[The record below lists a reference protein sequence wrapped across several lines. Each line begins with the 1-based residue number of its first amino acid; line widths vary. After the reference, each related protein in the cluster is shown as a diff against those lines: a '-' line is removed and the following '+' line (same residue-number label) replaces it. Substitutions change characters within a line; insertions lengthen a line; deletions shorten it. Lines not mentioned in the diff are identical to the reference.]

1 MQDVSSA
8 IERQRTYFLSG
19 ATLDVSWRKSQLKAL
34 KTALQTHEK
43 MLLEALRLD
52 LGKCYFEGYETEIG
66 MVHCEINHML
76 KHLGKWT
83 KPKRV
88 ATPIVHFPSKSKIY
102 AEPLGVVLIMS
113 PWNYPLQLTLAP
125 LAAAIAAGNCA
136 VVKPSRYS
144 GETAKALEQM
154 IADTF
159 PPEYVTVFQG
169 GSAMNTELLQH
180 RFDHI
185 FFTGSPAV
193 GKVVMEAAARNI
205 TPVTLELG
213 GKSPVIVDETADIKL
228 AATRIAWGK
237 FINAGQTCVA
247 PDYVLV
253 ARPQEKRLLEE
264 LKRAIVQF
272 YGSDALH
279 NDEFPKIINEK
290 HYQRLCGLLN
300 DGEIFYGGQQIEQLQ
315 KIAPTIMTQV
325 RLDSALMTDE
335 IFGPI
340 LPVIPYDSFEQAAA
354 MIRGKEKPLALY
366 LFTQDENRQKWVME
380 HLSFGGGC
388 INDTVVHLSN
398 PNMHF
403 GGVGQSGMGSYHG
416 IRGFETFSHLK
427 SVLKKAT
434 WLDLPVRYA
443 PYKSKL
449 GLVKKLIK

>member
-8 IERQRTYFLSG
+8 LERQRTFFLSG
-19 ATLDVSWRKSQLKAL
+19 ATLDVSWRKQQLMAL

-43 MLLEALRLD
+43 ALMEALRLD

-76 KHLGKWT
+76 KHVKKWA

-88 ATPIVHFPSKSKIY
+88 ATPVIHFPANSKIY

-125 LAAAIAAGNCA
+125 LAAAMAAGNCA

-144 GETAKALEQM
+144 GETAKAIEQM
-154 IADTF
+154 ITDTF

-193 GKVVMEAAARNI
+193 GKVVMEAAAKNI

-213 GKSPVIVDETADIKL
+213 GKSPAIVDETADIRL

-253 ARPQEKRLLEE
+253 ERSKEKQLLEE
-264 LKRAIVQF
+264 LKRAILQF

-279 NDEFPKIINEK
+279 NEEFPKIINEK
-290 HYQRLCGLLN
+290 HYQRLCGLLS
-300 DGEIFYGGQQIEQLQ
+300 DGDIYYGGQQIEQLQ
-315 KIAPTIMTQV
+315 KIAPTIMTKV
-325 RLDSALMTDE
+325 RLDSELMTDE

-340 LPVIPYDSFEQAAA
+340 LPVLPYDSFEQVVT
-354 MIRGKEKPLALY
+354 MVRSMEKPLALY
-366 LFTQDENRQKWVME
+366 LFSKDEDRQKWVME
-380 HLSFGGGC
+380 NISFGGGC

-403 GGVGQSGMGSYHG
+403 GGVGHSGMGCYHG

-427 SVLKKAT
+427 SVLKKAN
-434 WLDLPVRYA
+434 WLDVPVRYA
-443 PYKSKL
+443 PYRSKL
-449 GLVKKLIK
+449 GLVKKLMK

>member
-1 MQDVSSA
+1 MQEVSSA
-8 IERQRTYFLSG
+8 IDRQRAYFLG
-19 ATLDVSWRKSQLKAL
+19 GTTLDIEWRKQQLKAL

-43 MLLEALRLD
+43 ALLEALRLD
-52 LGKCYFEGYETEIG
+52 LGKSAFEGYETELG
-66 MVHCEINHML
+66 MVHAEINHIL
-76 KHLGKWT
+76 KNLKEWA

-88 ATPIVHFPSKSKIY
+88 PTPIVHFPSKSKIY

-113 PWNYPLQLTLAP
+113 PWNYPIQLTLAP
-125 LAAAIAAGNCA
+125 LAAAIAAGDCA
-136 VVKPSRYS
+136 IIKPSRYS
-144 GETAKALEQM
+144 SETAKAIEAM
-154 IADTF
+154 IEETF
-159 PPEYVTVFQG
+159 PPEYITVFQG
-169 GSAMNTELLQH
+169 GSAMNTELLQQ

-193 GKVVMEAAARNI
+193 GKVVMEAAAKNI

-213 GKSPVIVDETADIKL
+213 GKSPTIVDETADIKL

-253 ARPQEKRLLEE
+253 ARSKEKELLEE
-264 LKRAIVQF
+264 LKRAILQF

-290 HYQRLCGLLN
+290 HYLRLCNLLS
-300 DGEIFYGGQQIEQLQ
+300 DGEIYYGGQQIEQLQ
-315 KIAPTIMTQV
+315 KIAPTIMTKV
-325 RLDSALMTDE
+325 MLDSELMTDE

-340 LPVIPYDSFEQAAA
+340 LPVIPYDSFDQAVA
-354 MIRGKEKPLALY
+354 MIRSKEKPLALY
-366 LFTQDENRQKWVME
+366 LFSTDTNRQKWVLE

-398 PNMHF
+398 PHMHF
-403 GGVGQSGMGSYHG
+403 GGVGHSGMGCYHG

-427 SVLKKAT
+427 SILKKAN
-434 WLDLPVRYA
+434 WLDIPVRYA

-449 GLVKKLIK
+449 GLVKKLMK